1 MAQHER
7 IRLAGT
13 MLATA
18 MFAAVAT
25 DACAQTPPPPQDD
38 SVVLNNQLQ
47 LGDVIAGQTLNVVN
61 AQEQVTVTT
70 VTQGNTIS
78 GAVYNGSV
86 TVTSTQDMRGDSVAR
101 TDIAASG
108 DTYGVINAT
117 TQAAG
122 NYLAASGYGAD
133 VTLDASQ
140 SNTGGLVSATTE
152 VGPAGSAR
160 LLGGGN
166 INATAISN
174 TVAAYG
180 EGAFI
185 DGSVDQSSSATVR
198 SFGRIQSQYIPA
210 TAGVTSQAIANA
222 VEVNSGQTSGQNLT
236 IGQRSTGDF
245 IEAEASSN
253 AGNAWDLAAR
263 ARASANQANLYNQGG
278 SVVIASDQQN
288 GSFVRSSALTTAF
301 DYGAAT
307 ASSRAAG
314 NDLSVGNND
323 IYLELDNTQ
332 LNTGGVDSTAT
343 FSGTNGYDVYVGAD
357 AVGNNVTGYGCST
370 CNGYMEVRNSQTNE
384 GNVSATANT
393 TVAGSGRAVITGA
406 NATGNSATFY
416 VSRPGN

>member
-1 MAQHER
+1 
-7 IRLAGT
+7 

-18 MFAAVAT
+18 LFAAVAT
-25 DACAQTPPPPQDD
+25 EACAQTPPPPQDD
-38 SVVLNNQLQ
+38 DSVVLNEQLQ

-61 AQEQVTVTT
+61 AQNQVTVTT
-70 VTQGNTIS
+70 VSQGNTAS
-78 GAVYNGSV
+78 GTVYNGSV
-86 TVTSTQDMRGDSVAR
+86 TVRSNQDMRGDAVGR
-101 TDIAASG
+101 TAINASG
-108 DTYGVINAT
+108 NTYGVINAT
-117 TQAAG
+117 TQVAG
-122 NYLAASGYGAD
+122 NYLGASGYGAD

-152 VGPAGSAR
+152 VGPAGAAR
-160 LLGGGN
+160 LLGGAN
-166 INATAISN
+166 VNATAISN
-174 TVAAYG
+174 TTAVYG

-185 DGSVDQSSSATVR
+185 DGTIDQSSSATVR

-222 VEVNSGQTSGQNLT
+222 VEVNSGRTSGQNLT

-253 AGNAWDLAAR
+253 AGNSWDLAAR
-263 ARASANQANLYNQGG
+263 ARASANQASLYNQGG
-278 SVVIASDQQN
+278 SVVVASDQRN
-288 GSFVRSSALTTAF
+288 TSYVRSSALTTSY

-307 ASSRAAG
+307 VVSRASG

-323 IYLELDNTQ
+323 IYLELDNNQ
-332 LNTGGVDSTAT
+332 LNTGGVISTAT
-343 FSGTNGYDVYVGAD
+343 FSGTNGYDAYVGAD
-357 AVGNNVTGYGCST
+357 AVGNNVVGYGCST
-370 CNGYMEVRNSQTNE
+370 CNGYMEVRNTQTNQ
-384 GNVSATANT
+384 GDVSAIANT